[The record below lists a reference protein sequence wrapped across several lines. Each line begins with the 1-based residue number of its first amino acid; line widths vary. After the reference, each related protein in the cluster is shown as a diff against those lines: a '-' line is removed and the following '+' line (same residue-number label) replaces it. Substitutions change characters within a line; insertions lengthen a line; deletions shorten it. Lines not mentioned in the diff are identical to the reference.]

1 MCLYIITQQT
11 GAALHRALDV
21 EGARERLRSH
31 FMFPSADKPMLTLL
45 TAHSARSLFVFFLLF
60 IQKALSPSSTLFK
73 SQQLMLVLKKIIY
86 VKTKW

>member
-11 GAALHRALDV
+11 GAALHRVLDV

-31 FMFPSADKPMLTLL
+31 FTFPSLDKPMLALL
-45 TAHSARSLFVFFLLF
+45 TAHSARSLIFFSSF
-60 IQKALSPSSTLFK
+60 YSKSTLTLFHAFQK
-73 SQQLMLVLKKIIY
+73 PTADVSPQKIIY